1 MWEDLTANDRLV
13 GRKQSKHERRITV
26 SEDRDWNKPE
36 ADYVKQQDDGD
47 EVEAHGVK
55 PGVKPAAER
64 AATEE
69 GPDVE
74 AHGVKPGVKPAA
86 ELAATEEGPDVEAH
100 SFKPGVK
107 PKATP

>member
-1 MWEDLTANDRLV
+1 M
-13 GRKQSKHERRITV
+13 
-26 SEDRDWNKPE
+26 SEDQDRATPE
-36 ADYVKQQDDGD
+36 ADYIKQQDEDD
-47 EVEAHGVK
+47 VAAHGVK
-55 PGVKPAAER
+55 PGVKPDAER

-74 AHGVKPGVKPAA
+74 G
-86 ELAATEEGPDVEAH
+86 H